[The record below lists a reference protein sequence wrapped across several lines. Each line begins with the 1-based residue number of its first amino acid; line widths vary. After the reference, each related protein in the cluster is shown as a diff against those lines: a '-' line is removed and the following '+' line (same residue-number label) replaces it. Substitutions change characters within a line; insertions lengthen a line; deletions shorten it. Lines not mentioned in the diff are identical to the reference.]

1 MKRYIVTLDQSTSA
15 SKVFLLDEQGA
26 IIRRFSKAHEQFYPA
41 PGHVEHDA
49 EEIFRNVVEGINT
62 VLTDIPVEEVGAISI
77 SNQRETTVIWDRKS
91 GEPVCHALVW
101 QDVRGEYITEELK
114 EHRETVHERTG
125 LELSPYFPAAKAAAV
140 FRERPDLLKRAEA
153 GELCFGTVDSYLI
166 YRFTDGAMHA
176 TDVSNAGRTQLF
188 RLDQLAWDA
197 ELVELFGIPFCS
209 LPAKIL
215 HSDADFGYTR
225 HPSLPKGIRITG
237 VMGDSH
243 AALFGNG
250 CHEPGTAKATYGT
263 GSSVMLNVGEKPILS
278 RNGLSACVGFG
289 WQGKVCCVL
298 EGNVTCSGDTLIWL
312 KDNMGLISDISEVE
326 PLAASVPDTDGV
338 SLIPA
343 FSGLGSPYFDSDAR
357 AMIRGMNRGTTR
369 AHVVRAALESIA
381 QQDADVLEAMSK
393 DFGSAVTR
401 IFADGGPSSN
411 SLLMQLQ
418 ADLVPCQVNCAA
430 LSELSALG
438 SGYMGGI
445 AAGVYP
451 SFEEIPQQKQPGRIY
466 EPAMSDE
473 KRNALRGIWKQAVK
487 AVSSR

>member
-1 MKRYIVTLDQSTSA
+1 
-15 SKVFLLDEQGA
+15 
-26 IIRRFSKAHEQFYPA
+26 
-41 PGHVEHDA
+41 
-49 EEIFRNVVEGINT
+49 
-62 VLTDIPVEEVGAISI
+62 
-77 SNQRETTVIWDRKS
+77 
-91 GEPVCHALVW
+91 
-101 QDVRGEYITEELK
+101 
-114 EHRETVHERTG
+114 
-125 LELSPYFPAAKAAAV
+125 
-140 FRERPDLLKRAEA
+140 
-153 GELCFGTVDSYLI
+153 
-166 YRFTDGAMHA
+166 
-176 TDVSNAGRTQLF
+176 
-188 RLDQLAWDA
+188 
-197 ELVELFGIPFCS
+197 
-209 LPAKIL
+209 
-215 HSDADFGYTR
+215 
-225 HPSLPKGIRITG
+225 
-237 VMGDSH
+237 MGDSH

-289 WQGKVCCVL
+289 WQGKVCYVL

-343 FSGLGSPYFDSDAR
+343 FSGLGAPYFDSDAR

-418 ADLVPCQVNCAA
+418 ADLVPCQVKCAA